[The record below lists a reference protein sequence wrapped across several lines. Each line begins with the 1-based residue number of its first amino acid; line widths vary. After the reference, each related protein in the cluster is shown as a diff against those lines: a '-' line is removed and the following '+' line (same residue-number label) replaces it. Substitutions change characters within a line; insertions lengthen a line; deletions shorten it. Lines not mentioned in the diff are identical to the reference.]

1 MSKIKAALIS
11 SFGLDPFEAF
21 DRFCQSRYNGECI
34 DVYVAYLRNLA
45 KQANIDGDELIRKK
59 LTTSLP
65 DGVARQLR
73 ALINSTNANLPI
85 TIKLVRTLMTQLSE
99 ENVMAVAKER
109 RYPHNLTRVQRVN
122 FAP

>member
-1 MSKIKAALIS
+1 M
-11 SFGLDPFEAF
+11 
-21 DRFCQSRYNGECI
+21 
-34 DVYVAYLRNLA
+34 AYLRNLA